1 MVMGRDKSN
10 IYRKSLHQQA
20 YEKLKSMQAFGE
32 SRHEAKKDGT
42 DKSRIFS
49 YKTYQT
55 YWQQTQYFIRWV
67 QNTHPE
73 TTTLKKAKKHVNEW
87 LQSLVEQGYSPWSVH
102 TACAALCK
110 LYGIDKDDPKRFR
123 PPTRHRADIRRS
135 RGVAAR
141 DKDFSVRNNYEIIE
155 FVKATGT
162 RRNVLQRIKGSDL
175 WSSAQIAERIDVL
188 LALPERTEAQDRELK
203 MMQETMKLFPTY
215 SWFLLH
221 RRDKGGRQRLS
232 PIIGPGAAAV
242 VARMQATQPNERVW
256 WSVPSGMDVHGYRA
270 DYATALYKA
279 HARRIEDIPKDRINK
294 GTGRLYSSQVYN
306 CRKDERGKKL
316 DKRAMLLVSKA
327 LGHNRLDVCSNFYL
341 RNL

>member
-1 MVMGRDKSN
+1 MGRDKS
-10 IYRKSLHQQA
+10 YLYKKSLHQQA
-20 YEKLKSMQAFGE
+20 YEKMKGMQAFGE
-32 SRHEAKKDGT
+32 SRHEAKKKGT
-42 DKSRIFS
+42 DKDKIFS

-55 YWQQTQYFIRWV
+55 YWQQIQYFIRWV
-67 QNTHPE
+67 QQCHPE
-73 TTTLKKAKKHVNEW
+73 CTTLKKACKYVNPW
-87 LQSLVEQGYSPWSVH
+87 LQSLVDQGYSPWSVH

-123 PPTRHRADIRRS
+123 PPTRHRADIKRS

-141 DKDFSVRNNYEIIE
+141 DRDFSVTNNYELIE

-162 RRNVLQRIKGSDL
+162 RRNVLQKLRGSDL
-175 WSSAQIAERIDVL
+175 WSSDQINARINELKL
-188 LALPERTEAQDRELK
+188 LQDRTDAQDRELR
-203 MMQETMKLFPTY
+203 MLQETMELFPAY
-215 SWFLLH
+215 DWFLLH

-232 PIIGPGAAAV
+232 PICGPGAAAV
-242 VARMQATQPNERVW
+242 VARMQATPPNERVW
-256 WSVPSGMDVHGYRA
+256 LHVPSGMDVHGYRA

-279 HARRIEDIPKDRINK
+279 HARLIEDIPKDRVNK
-294 GTGRLYSSQVYN
+294 GTGRLYSSEVYN

-327 LGHNRLDVCSNFYL
+327 LGHNRLNVAADFYL